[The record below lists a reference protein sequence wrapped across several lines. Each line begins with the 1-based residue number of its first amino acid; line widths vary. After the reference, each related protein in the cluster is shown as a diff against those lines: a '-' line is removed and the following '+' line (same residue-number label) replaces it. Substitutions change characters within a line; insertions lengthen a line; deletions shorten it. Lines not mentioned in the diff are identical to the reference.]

1 MWNNFDLKKF
11 TDNTIT
17 DLDEFIKEIEK
28 VRKNGYAFDNE
39 ENEYG
44 TFCIGAAF
52 YNYLRKPVGAVSLS
66 TSAENPDKEKY
77 INKVLICAN
86 RISVMLGY

>member
-44 TFCIGAAF
+44 SF
-52 YNYLRKPVGAVSLS
+52 L
-66 TSAENPDKEKY
+66 
-77 INKVLICAN
+77 
-86 RISVMLGY
+86 